1 MLRSASLSC
10 APAPETSSADS
21 CLPSV
26 RWSSTARR
34 RKHRTLAASR
44 ASSAAAATR
53 AGVEPAHAQRS
64 GPASESVP
72 GSPRARIPMPACQ
85 HPRRVI
91 GGPWVPAST
100 GVSVSCSEGVGG
112 AAFKPVVVAQAAAA
126 STIGAAR
133 LRLQKGAHRGGQHRR
148 RGALFP
154 LNCQPCTYGSQRRRA
169 TAAQHHFVRAR
180 ASEPPPP
187 LRSRAL
193 GLTATRRACRGLPGT
208 RPPPRHAS
216 FVAVRQHARP
226 RLRTSPVS
234 PGGVLTTSEIGPSQ
248 RGGVE
253 PSSLAPCRPG
263 LSIR

>member
-21 CLPSV
+21 CLPSA

-53 AGVEPAHAQRS
+53 AGVERAHAQRS

-112 AAFKPVVVAQAAAA
+112 AAFKPVVVTQAAAA

-133 LRLQKGAHRGGQHRR
+133 LRLQKGARCGGHHRR

-154 LNCQPCTYGSQRRRA
+154 LNCQPCTARSAGAPLQRSTTSPA
-169 TAAQHHFVRAR
+169 PAR
-180 ASEPPPP
+180 ASPPP

-216 FVAVRQHARP
+216 LCRCPPARP
-226 RLRTSPVS
+226 PAPAHV
-234 PGGVLTTSEIGPSQ
+234 PSVAG
-248 RGGVE
+248 RRAHYVRNW
-253 PSSLAPCRPG
+253 PKPAR
-263 LSIR
+263 RR